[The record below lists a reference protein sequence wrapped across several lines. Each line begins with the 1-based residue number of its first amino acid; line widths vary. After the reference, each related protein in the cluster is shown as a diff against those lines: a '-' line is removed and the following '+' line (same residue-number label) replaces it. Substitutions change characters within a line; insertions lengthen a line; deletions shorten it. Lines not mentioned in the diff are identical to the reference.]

1 MPSPSGSSLVCQ
13 QLDRRRPLTTHRSV
27 DPGRFWRVFGPRLC
41 AGAILVEPVPG
52 TSVGVP
58 GRLWPAAESSIYTLL
73 GVYTDRMAKHLVDID
88 DDALSAARA
97 QLGTETIKETV
108 NQALRRAGQTRSKAV
123 TAALDRLARADLA
136 PREDA
141 WR

>member
-1 MPSPSGSSLVCQ
+1 MTVTGISESL
-13 QLDRRRPLTTHRSV
+13 L
-27 DPGRFWRVFGPRLC
+27 
-41 AGAILVEPVPG
+41 
-52 TSVGVP
+52 
-58 GRLWPAAESSIYTLL
+58 
-73 GVYTDRMAKHLVDID
+73 VYTDCMAKHLVDID

-108 NQALRRAGQTRSKAV
+108 NQALRRAGQARSKTV

-136 PREDA
+136 PRDDA

>member
-1 MPSPSGSSLVCQ
+1 
-13 QLDRRRPLTTHRSV
+13 
-27 DPGRFWRVFGPRLC
+27 
-41 AGAILVEPVPG
+41 
-52 TSVGVP
+52 
-58 GRLWPAAESSIYTLL
+58 
-73 GVYTDRMAKHLVDID
+73 MAKHLVDID

>member
-1 MPSPSGSSLVCQ
+1 M
-13 QLDRRRPLTTHRSV
+13 
-27 DPGRFWRVFGPRLC
+27 PGRSEAVLG
-41 AGAILVEPVPG
+41 
-52 TSVGVP
+52 
-58 GRLWPAAESSIYTLL
+58 IYAPII
-73 GVYTDRMAKHLVDID
+73 VYTGRMAKHLVDID
-88 DDALSAARA
+88 DDALSAARS

-108 NQALRRAGQTRSKAV
+108 NQALRRAGQPRSRTV

>member
-1 MPSPSGSSLVCQ
+1 
-13 QLDRRRPLTTHRSV
+13 
-27 DPGRFWRVFGPRLC
+27 
-41 AGAILVEPVPG
+41 
-52 TSVGVP
+52 
-58 GRLWPAAESSIYTLL
+58 
-73 GVYTDRMAKHLVDID
+73 MAKHLVDID

-108 NQALRRAGQTRSKAV
+108 NQALRRAGQARSKTV

-136 PREDA
+136 QREDA